1 MITNAPYSAFYY
13 LFYTSLKERLQQV
26 RKHAG
31 YLLALRLTRMQ
42 IFDPSSSRW
51 QFWLSL
57 PFLLQQAQTLQMSE
71 NERSPL
77 FGLSNLGIP
86 MSCFLL

>member
-1 MITNAPYSAFYY
+1 MITSIARQEGAVGLFRGLGPTVITNAPYSAFYY

-51 QFWLSL
+51 QSWLSCL
-57 PFLLQQAQTLQMSE
+57 PAAAGTDAADV
-71 NERSPL
+71 RK
-77 FGLSNLGIP
+77 
-86 MSCFLL
+86 